1 MVNSTAS
8 GDSIVV
14 YTELPAETSR
24 KKRVLEIRNSEDMK
38 TLPKDRLN
46 SLDTILSCIEA
57 GEAIKAKQKL
67 EKFKTYCW
75 NNTKLLSKYTLKIR
89 RLTHQID
96 VMISELENPVC

>member
-38 TLPKDRLN
+38 TLPKDILN
-46 SLDTILSCIEA
+46 SLNTILSCIED
-57 GEAIKAKQKL
+57 GEASKAKQKSK
-67 EKFKTYCW
+67 EFKTYCW
-75 NNTKLLSKYTLKIR
+75 NNAKLLSEYTLKIR
-89 RLTHQID
+89 RLARQID